1 MKKEIENNV
10 VVGPWKKSSKTPP
23 KLSEEEIKKRKLE
36 ELKNNIMQIEKLTEN
51 IVLQMI
57 HTLKE
62 NNFDLSSTN
71 FIKDVAFVNE
81 SIKGLINRQ
90 YGYENIMID
99 LMDKLIQMKKKDGKY
114 YTTFRVDI
122 LKKIVEDS

>member
-90 YGYENIMID
+90 YGYENVMID
-99 LMDKLIQMKKKDGKY
+99 LMDRLIQMKKNISEK
-114 YTTFRVDI
+114 
-122 LKKIVEDS
+122 